1 MLSTVEKD
9 RLLSRFDRNPPSPL
23 AALLKCAAGILALVI
38 VAAGPWMFL
47 SASGPTAAPAAGE
60 QTASQADRP
69 VPSNLAESKRVFDE
83 RRERYE
89 AARQA
94 TAAAATN
101 SAGDG
106 PLARE

>member
-1 MLSTVEKD
+1 MQSAEERRMLMS
-9 RLLSRFDRNPPSPL
+9 RLGSESVTPL
-23 AALLKCAAGILALVI
+23 WAVLKCAAGILVLVI
-38 VAAGPWMFL
+38 VAAGPWVFL
-47 SASGPTAAPAAGE
+47 SASGPTAASAAGE
-60 QTASQADRP
+60 QIAAQANRP

-89 AARQA
+89 AARQV

-101 SAGDG
+101 SAVDG